1 MFVSYNW
8 IYSDKKLLK
17 TYFHF
22 RQTSPTEQKW
32 ELGGV
37 HAFAGSRLVGVCK
50 KNIFLQRNDIDR
62 SRKEWI
68 YLLGTYLGH
77 K

>member
-50 KNIFLQRNDIDR
+50 KIYSCKEMILIDHV
-62 SRKEWI
+62 KNGYI
-68 YLLGTYLGH
+68 Y
-77 K
+77 